1 MPTID
6 ADAHVIESE
15 RTWDYV
21 ENTKFRPQLAT
32 PNGGGAQYWMI
43 DGKAFRRGVNVDRG
57 LSEADREMR
66 DIDARLRH
74 MDELDID
81 VQVLY
86 PSLFLRPLTA
96 KPEVEKAICRSYN
109 QWLIDICSKGRGR
122 LQWIATVP
130 MIDMDD
136 AVEEIRF
143 AKANGACGLFSRGLV
158 GDKRLSHPF
167 FYPLFEAAE
176 KANLAFCVHASTG
189 NFDWVEL
196 FDGESGF
203 GRFKVPVLSAFHS
216 IVYDTEF
223 RRSFPSCAAVL
234 SKCGRNGFP
243 TCASRSA
250 GDSSATTSNA
260 SPEPSGK
267 SEDDEDNFHWACV
280 HSGASQRTE
289 HTFRSLVD
297 RSLFRSPVVDFPQ
310 TENGDTGWPS
320 NRLHLYL
327 SWA

>member
-81 VQVLY
+81 IQVLY

-130 MIDMDD
+130 MIDMGD
-136 AVEEIRF
+136 AVEEIGF
-143 AKANGACGLFSRGLV
+143 AQANGACGLFSRGLV

-176 KANLAFCVHASTG
+176 KAG
-189 NFDWVEL
+189 
-196 FDGESGF
+196 SGVLCPRVDRQLRL
-203 GRFKVPVLSAFHS
+203 GRA
-216 IVYDTEF
+216 F
-223 RRSFPSCAAVL
+223 RRGERLWPFQSSGAFGFSLHRVRRNSAEVSQAAL
-234 SKCGRNGFP
+234 RFY
-243 TCASRSA
+243 RSA
-250 GDSSATTSNA
+250 GAMDSLHVRRDRQKIRARQHQTRA
-260 SPEPSGK
+260 
-267 SEDDEDNFHWACV
+267 
-280 HSGASQRTE
+280 R
-289 HTFRSLVD
+289 TFR
-297 RSLFRSPVVDFPQ
+297 Q
-310 TENGDTGWPS
+310 Q
-320 NRLHLYL
+320 
-327 SWA
+327 